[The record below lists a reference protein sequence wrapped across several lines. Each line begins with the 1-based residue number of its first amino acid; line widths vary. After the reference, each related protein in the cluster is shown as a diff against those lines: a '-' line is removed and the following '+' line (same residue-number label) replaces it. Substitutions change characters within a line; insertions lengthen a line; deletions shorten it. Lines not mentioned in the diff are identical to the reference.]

1 MQKKLWSKEFTAI
14 ASSNLLMA
22 WAFYALMPTL
32 PIYLTRDLR
41 VSHGHT
47 GLVMAAFSISAILIR
62 PFAGYLIDN
71 YHRFLVFI
79 LSLSLVTAVYG
90 IYPLVNGVAA
100 MFFLRLMHGATW
112 GICSSS
118 TAPLVADAVPAERL
132 GDGIGIY
139 AMSIPVGM
147 TIGPMFGFEI
157 LKGHGSD
164 MMFLAILG
172 ISFLSLLIAFFA
184 KTPFK
189 AITRKKFFLINL
201 FHRRALP
208 LSLCMFF
215 IMIAYGAII
224 VFVGV
229 HAAQKGFSNVG
240 TFFLC
245 FAAALF
251 LSRVFLA
258 KLFDKGY
265 VFQLILVGVVL
276 VAVGMPWL
284 GFAWNPTQFLVAGI
298 INGFGFGIL
307 MPTCQAAINNLV
319 DSRERGAANSTYLVS
334 YDLGMGAGS
343 LLVGFLSDKISLG
356 DIYGYITILI
366 ILSAAIFVFK
376 AVPHYHRNRL
386 KDSAGR

>member
-1 MQKKLWSKEFTAI
+1 MQKKLWSKEFTAVT
-14 ASSNLLMA
+14 SSNLLMA

-41 VSHGHT
+41 ISHGHT

-79 LSLSLVTAVYG
+79 FSLSLVTVVYG

-100 MFFLRLMHGATW
+100 MFLLRLIHGATW

-132 GDGIGIY
+132 GEGIGIY

-164 MMFLAILG
+164 MMFLSVLG

-245 FAAALF
+245 FAATLF
-251 LSRVFLA
+251 LSRVFLS

-265 VFQLILVGVVL
+265 IFQLILVGVAL

-284 GFAWNPTQFLVAGI
+284 GYAWNPTQFLVAGM

-343 LLVGFLSDKISLG
+343 LLVGFLSDKIGLG
-356 DIYGYITILI
+356 EIYGYITFLVM
-366 ILSAAIFVFK
+366 LSAAIFVFK
-376 AVPHYHRNRL
+376 AIPHYHRNRL